1 MYAYKKFDFFFC
13 NDTLFLLYN
22 KEKQKLI
29 YLKNATYVDEKSFE
43 FRKGNIQVSEGID
56 GGIKFIDEFELG
68 NSNDSKIIDCT
79 DKLITRSFVNSHH
92 HIYSTLARGMPSP
105 KQTPDNFFEILKY
118 VWWNLDKNLTLEMIE
133 ASALYTAID
142 CLKKGVTFVI
152 DHHASPFAIKGS
164 LQTIKDAFEKVGVS
178 NLLCYEISDR
188 DGEHIAEAGLDETET
203 YLNNNQG
210 LVGLHA
216 SFTVG
221 NSTLGKAV
229 KIAEKFNTGIHIH
242 TAEDEID
249 QVNCLKDHNLRVIE
263 RFDKAGILNLRKSI
277 LAHCIHIN
285 ENERKLLR
293 TSGVSIVQNTESN
306 QNNSVGSFSEK
317 GLGNNLLIGTDGM
330 HSDMLRSVKAAFLT
344 AQAIDGTSLSRIYE
358 RFRKAHL
365 YLNDNQF
372 RGDNNNNLVI
382 INYDSPTEINKD
394 NFLGHFIYGINSNH
408 IETVISSGKIVMKEG
423 VIQNVDESEIIE
435 YSRKMGESLW
445 KKLRT

>member
-1 MYAYKKFDFFFC
+1 M
-13 NDTLFLLYN
+13 
-22 KEKQKLI
+22 I

-43 FRKGNIQVSEGID
+43 FRKGNIQVSEGIE
-56 GGIKFIDEFELG
+56 GGIKFIDEFYLRNTTNVE
-68 NSNDSKIIDCT
+68 IIDCT
-79 DKLITRSFVNSHH
+79 DKLVTRSFVNSHH

-105 KQTPDNFFEILKY
+105 KQTPGNFFEILKY

-142 CLKKGVTFVI
+142 CLKRGVTFVI
-152 DHHASPFAIKGS
+152 DHHASPFAIKES
-164 LQTIKDAFEKVGVS
+164 LQTIKDAFDKVGVS

-188 DGEHIAEAGLDETET
+188 DGEHIAEAGLEETEA

-221 NSTLGKAV
+221 DSTLAKAV
-229 KIAEKFNTGIHIH
+229 KIAEKFNTGIHVH
-242 TAEDEID
+242 TAEDAID
-249 QVNCLKDHNLRVIE
+249 QVNCLRDYDLRVIE
-263 RFDKAGILNLRKSI
+263 RFDKAGILNLKKSL

-285 ENERKLLR
+285 NNERKLLKN
-293 TSGVSIVQNTESN
+293 SGVYVVQNPESN
-306 QNNSVGSFSEK
+306 QNNGVGSFSEK
-317 GLGNNLLIGTDGM
+317 GIGDNLLIGTDGM

-344 AQAIDGTSLSRIYE
+344 SQAIDGTSLSRIYK
-358 RFRKAHL
+358 RFREAHL
-365 YLNDNQF
+365 YLKDKQF
-372 RGDNNNNLVI
+372 KGDNSNNLVI

-423 VIQNVDESEIIE
+423 IIRNVDEKDVLE
-435 YSRKMGESLW
+435 YSKKMGKSLW
-445 KKLRT
+445 KKLRA